1 MISLLVLCIGLA
13 QSVDPENIKII
24 QQQSAFTAESSLDG
38 AMNRCL
44 LNQFC
49 QVGTAEGRL
58 PEDSL
63 ASALYE
69 SYNVVNTV
77 LQTSSRAHPMP
88 NMQKIKSAFEL
99 GQKTRKV
106 SLCSEVFECDNRD
119 ADIPIPNPASRKSID
134 CSNLAKVCPGLTIS
148 CSLCGLF
155 IPGLCGAVCPMA
167 GLFCGSSGYLCK
179 LASGTN
185 PEEEEMETTMST
197 DTTTT
202 TTPATTSSTTTTTA
216 APRNA
221 PRKLFDL
228 EEEFAKYPQLNL
240 DHIESEE

>member
-1 MISLLVLCIGLA
+1 MG
-13 QSVDPENIKII
+13 NIKII

-106 SLCSEVFECDNRD
+106 SLCSEVFECANKD
-119 ADIPIPNPASRKSID
+119 ADIQIPNPASRKTID

-185 PEEEEMETTMST
+185 EADDMNTTPT
-197 DTTTT
+197 ITTTT
-202 TTPATTSSTTTTTA
+202 TTTTTA
-216 APRNA
+216 APQPVNQ
-221 PRKLFDL
+221 PTS
-228 EEEFAKYPQLNL
+228 QLNTYCQPA
-240 DHIESEE
+240 SQP